1 MPTNDPVND
10 SYNPPGNRS
19 FDFETFKFSE
29 LEEEELFWRTNSQNE
44 STPFRK
50 VNLGEGINI
59 KTQQVQAFSLNEIVY
74 QRT

>member
-10 SYNPPGNRS
+10 SYNPGGNRD
-19 FDFETFKFSE
+19 FDFETFKFSD
-29 LEEEELFWRTNSQNE
+29 LEENELFWLTNSSKE

-50 VNLGEGINI
+50 VNLNEGLNI
-59 KTQQVQAFSLNEIVY
+59 KTQQVQSFPANKTVY